1 MAVLNRIENGYLQC
15 LRVLTVAGATIGLVG
30 AVGAGIYAASNF
42 NSEPKPVSQ
51 HVSIDAASYKLPAA
65 GNAADEQA
73 DAAADGAAP
82 SAHETTDPL
91 ADKLAGQWL
100 QMITAQGKKI
110 VGPDYSP
117 EFDQAEISELYSEVL
132 QTPEYGQGFIDG
144 FHNYIDAVLTRPDV
158 VKYINK
164 SHETFF
170 KVVSDA
176 WIDYPLAYELEQQ
189 RIEKEQED
197 AKAAAQAK
205 RTRAIA
211 SLPVIG
217 TLFGAF
223 VIFALL
229 LLQIRAERSLRQIA
243 AVHANTAR

>member
-1 MAVLNRIENGYLQC
+1 MAVLNRIENGYLQV

-42 NSEPKPVSQ
+42 NTGPKPVSE
-51 HVSIDAASYKLPAA
+51 HVSIDAASYKLPAS
-65 GNAADEQA
+65 GNITDEQT

-82 SAHETTDPL
+82 SAHETADPL

-110 VGPDYSP
+110 VRPDFATSI
-117 EFDQAEISELYSEVL
+117 DQAKVSEDFSKIL
-132 QTPEYGQGFIDG
+132 QKPGYGQEYLDG
-144 FHNYIDAVLTRPDV
+144 WRNYIDAVLTRPDV
-158 VKYINK
+158 VKHINK
-164 SHETFF
+164 SRETFVE
-170 KVVSDA
+170 VVHEASDH
-176 WIDYPLAYELEQQ
+176 YFSTYESEQQ
-189 RIEKEQED
+189 RIEKEKED
-197 AKAAAQAK
+197 AQAAAQEK
-205 RTRAIA
+205 RTSAIA

-217 TLFGAF
+217 TLFCAF